1 MTHER
6 LLQKNRK
13 DAVQFVVE
21 KRMRKNH
28 TKGDEI
34 AIIRKEIHHIEQA
47 LGIKPTAE
55 FEAYYNEAEN
65 AKAEAK
71 AEVKGVVDG

>member
-1 MTHER
+1 MTHEG

-13 DAVQFVVE
+13 DAVQFIVE

-34 AIIRKEIHHIEQA
+34 AILRKEIHHIETA
-47 LGIKPTAE
+47 LNITPTEE
-55 FEAYYNEAEN
+55 FSAYYNEAEN
-65 AKAEAK
+65 AKAEVK
-71 AEVKGVVDG
+71 ANLG

>member
-1 MTHER
+1 MAHER

-28 TKGDEI
+28 TKGDEL
-34 AIIRKEIHHIEQA
+34 AILRKEIHHIEQA
-47 LGIKPTAE
+47 LNIAPTEEFAE
-55 FEAYYNEAEN
+55 YYNEAET
-65 AKAEAK
+65 AKV
-71 AEVKGVVDG
+71 EVKATLNPNP